1 MSLNRRYIASVLIE
15 ADTPLRTGGNKE
27 SLLLDAPVL
36 RDYNDLPMILG
47 TSIAGALRAAYREIV
62 GADRN
67 DENGLFGF
75 QEKSDGAGSRL
86 VVSNAHLVDEN
97 GKAVEELRMERSGFL
112 KIFDTLPVR
121 EHVRIG
127 HRGVAEHHGKF
138 DEELCYKG
146 TRWRFELELVGDE
159 SDLGAWNRLLT
170 LLSLPTFR
178 LGAGTRKG
186 YGKLKIVSIHTAE
199 FDVADDGYAAKSA
212 SLNDV
217 VGEEWQGGQRLE
229 AAFDRYTI
237 RLKPDDF
244 FMFGSGLGDE
254 DADMT
259 PVREPVI
266 EWKEMHRPQLS
277 EEKILIPA
285 SSVKGALSHR
295 TAYYYNQAKEI
306 WAEEVIP
313 AGEAEA
319 HTGENNAAVAGLFG
333 RAKGKEDPG
342 RRGRILL
349 SDIFV
354 RDYATKVFD
363 HVKIDRFTG
372 GAKDGALFQEKVV
385 HTDEELELEI
395 VVEQLQ
401 KIDDIYIRSF
411 ERALK
416 DLVSGR
422 LPLGGN
428 VNRGHGV
435 FTGRIMKNDEEWN
448 DADR

>member
-1 MSLNRRYIASVLIE
+1 MSLNKRYIASIVIE

-27 SLLLDAPVL
+27 SLLLDSPVL

-47 TSIAGALRAAYREIV
+47 TSIAGALRASYREN
-62 GADRN
+62 GAFRE
-67 DENGLFGF
+67 DEDALFGY
-75 QEKSDGAGSRL
+75 QEESEGIGSRV
-86 VVSNAHLVDEN
+86 VVSNAHLIDEK
-97 GKAVEELRMERSGFL
+97 GKAVEELRLEKSGFL
-112 KIFDTLPVR
+112 KLFDTLPVR

-146 TRWRFELELVGDE
+146 TRWRFELELLGD
-159 SDLGAWNRLLT
+159 DGDMGNWNRLLA
-170 LLSLPTFR
+170 LLSMPTFR

-186 YGKLKIVSIHTAE
+186 YGKLKIVSIHSAI
-199 FDVADDGYAAKSA
+199 FDAAGSGYAEKSA
-212 SLNDV
+212 SLNDIA
-217 VGEEWQGGQRLE
+217 GERWNGVQKLE
-229 AAFDRYTI
+229 AAFDRYVI
-237 RLKPDDF
+237 ELKPDDF

-259 PVREPVI
+259 PVYEPII
-266 EWKEMHRPQLS
+266 EWEEMCNPKLG
-277 EEKILIPA
+277 EEYILIPA
-285 SSVKGALSHR
+285 SSLKGALSHR
-295 TAYYYNQAKEI
+295 CAYYYNMAKEV
-306 WAEEVIP
+306 WAEEVVP
-313 AGEAEA
+313 AGEAPK
-319 HTGENNAAVAGLFG
+319 HTGENNAAVAAIFG

-354 RDYATKVFD
+354 KNFATKVFD

-385 HTDEELELEI
+385 STEDTLEMEI

-401 KIDDIYIRSF
+401 QIDAEYLEAF
-411 ERALK
+411 ERALL
-416 DLVSGR
+416 DLAGGR

-428 VNRGHGV
+428 VNRGHGI
-435 FTGRIMKNDEEWN
+435 FTGTVLKNGEELRN
-448 DADR
+448 ENR

>member
-1 MSLNRRYIASVLIE
+1 MSLNRRYVASVLIE

-47 TSIAGALRAAYREIV
+47 TSIAGALRAAYREYGV
-62 GADRN
+62 SEKDAN
-67 DENGLFGF
+67 DLFGF
-75 QEKSDGAGSRL
+75 QKEREGAGSRL
-86 VVSNAHLVDEN
+86 IVSNAHIIDEN
-97 GKAVEELRMERSGFL
+97 GQAVEELLLERSKFL
-112 KIFDTLPVR
+112 KYFDTLPVR

-127 HRGVAEHHGKF
+127 HRGVAEDRGKF
-138 DEELCYKG
+138 DEEICYKG

-159 SDLGAWNRLLT
+159 NDRGAWNRLLM

-199 FDVADDGYAAKSA
+199 FDVADEEYAAKSA

-217 VGEEWQGGQRLE
+217 VGDEWQGSQQLK
-229 AAFDRYTI
+229 AAVDRYTI

-244 FMFGSGLGDE
+244 FMFGSGLGDG

-259 PVREPVI
+259 PVMEPVI
-266 EWKEMHRPQLS
+266 EWEEMREAQLS
-277 EEKILIPA
+277 KERVLIPA
-285 SSVKGALSHR
+285 SSIKGALSHR

-313 AGEAEA
+313 AGKASE

-333 RAKGKEDPG
+333 RAKGKEGKG

-349 SDIFV
+349 SDLFV
-354 RDYATKVFD
+354 KECETKVFD

-385 HTDEELELEI
+385 YTDKELEMEI
-395 VVEQLQ
+395 IVEQLQ
-401 KIDDIYIRSF
+401 KIDDDYLRAF
-411 ERALK
+411 ERALE
-416 DLVSGR
+416 DLVTGR
-422 LPLGGN
+422 LPLGGA
-428 VNRGHGV
+428 VNRGYGI
-435 FTGRIMKNDEEWN
+435 FTGTVYKNGEEWN